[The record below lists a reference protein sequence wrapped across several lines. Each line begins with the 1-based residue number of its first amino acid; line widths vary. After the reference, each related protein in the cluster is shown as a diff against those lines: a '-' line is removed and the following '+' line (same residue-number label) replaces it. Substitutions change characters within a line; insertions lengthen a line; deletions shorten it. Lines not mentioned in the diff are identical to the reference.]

1 MARHGWVEGRPGVW
15 NVSGLLPVAAG
26 LAMIAW
32 VANLHHV
39 TATGPRVFERT
50 PPYLLVKGPY
60 RFSRNP
66 MYLLELA
73 MWLGWA
79 IFYGSGAVLIAC
91 VLWWII
97 FAFIQVPHEERQLE
111 AGFGA
116 L

>member
-1 MARHGWVEGRPGVW
+1 MECER
-15 NVSGLLPVAAG
+15 LLPVAAG

-73 MWLGWA
+73 MWLG
-79 IFYGSGAVLIAC
+79 
-91 VLWWII
+91 
-97 FAFIQVPHEERQLE
+97 
-111 AGFGA
+111 
-116 L
+116 